1 LADDLGID
9 IPHLR
14 LTPGGWLATALD
26 SPLIGVIGRERT
38 EALELFKVRRAEW
51 RELIA
56 RSRVSYGPCGI
67 GWPPGGPAGVP

>member
-1 LADDLGID
+1 VTCDLGID

-26 SPLIGVIGRERT
+26 SPRIGIVGRERR

-51 RELIA
+51 RKLMA
-56 RSRVSYGPCGI
+56 LSASYGPCGV
-67 GWPPGGPAGVP
+67 GWPG